1 MKRKSRPAT
10 CPSGNDQGCPILAQ
24 SHREDV
30 GQDCETGCPILLRLR
45 RKRVGRHNS
54 IPGIVAAFLLL
65 AAAAVLSASAQSPLL
80 DQKPQSGKA
89 KPAVAYLFPEQV
101 TIPADKPAKVDL
113 HFRVADGLHIN
124 SHAPH
129 EESLIPTTLALPDS
143 AGVRLAN
150 AAFPP
155 GTDFAFAIN
164 PQEKLSVYTG
174 EFTVHAELVA
184 PRGEHLVQGTLH
196 YQACNNEQCMP
207 PHSIP
212 VAIDIIAK

>member
-1 MKRKSRPAT
+1 
-10 CPSGNDQGCPILAQ
+10 
-24 SHREDV
+24 V
-30 GQDCETGCPILLRLR
+30 G
-45 RKRVGRHNS
+45 KHNS
-54 IPGIVAAFLLL
+54 IPAAVAAFILL
-65 AAAAVLSASAQSPLL
+65 AATAILSAQSPLL
-80 DQKPQSGKA
+80 DQKPQTGKA
-89 KPAVAYLFPEQV
+89 KPAVAYLFPEQI

-143 AGVRLAN
+143 AGVHLAN

-155 GTDFAFAIN
+155 GTDFAFTIN

-174 EFTVHAELVA
+174 EFVVHAELVA

>member
-1 MKRKSRPAT
+1 MSGISRPVKRL
-10 CPSGNDQGCPILAQ
+10 SGND
-24 SHREDV
+24 S
-30 GQDCETGCPILLRLR
+30 GCPILLRLH
-45 RKRVGRHNS
+45 RKRMERLKS
-54 IPGIVAAFLLL
+54 IPTVAACLFF
-65 AAAAVLSASAQSPLL
+65 AAVAALSAQSPLL
-80 DQKPQSGKA
+80 DQKPQTGKA

-196 YQACNNEQCMP
+196 YQACNSEQCMP